1 MSSLS
6 EIQGNVKEF
15 LTNVDINFS
24 LPLVET
30 KIQIF
35 EEIKIIYELEGELGE
50 EQLCLRYYL
59 NNILNCE
66 LSKLYTYNDN
76 TIKVNN
82 LKQLVLPDQ
91 RTPEWYEMRKNKLT
105 ASSFAD
111 ALGKSH
117 YRTRD
122 EAILGKIIDTP
133 FEANPIT
140 EWGVKYEEV
149 ATRFYEHLTG
159 SSIYE
164 FGLIPHPDFPAFG
177 ASPDGICDV
186 NSPPEYIG
194 RMLEIKCPPKRK
206 FTKSVPAHY
215 MMQMQGQL
223 EVCDLEECDFLQVK
237 LDEYLDYDDYKS
249 DISEDPGK
257 FGFTNIDLPKGYTI
271 TYLKPDNENKFHY
284 LYCPLFSSNSQIDI
298 WKEEQNKFLEENN
311 YVMKEEKYWK
321 ITRYECTLVKRNR
334 EWWSNSVVDIYQ
346 FYKDL
351 LYYKTDDNVEILKKR
366 VAEKNSKKKVY
377 HVAQVIDDFCL
388 ISDEEDNSEN
398 TNSSS

>member
-15 LTNVDINFS
+15 LTNVDIDFS

-117 YRTRD
+117 YRSRD
-122 EAILGKIIDTP
+122 EAILDKIVDTP
-133 FEANPIT
+133 FVANPIT

-159 SSIYE
+159 ASIYE

-271 TYLKPDNENKFHY
+271 TYLKPGNENKFHY

-311 YVMKEEKYWK
+311 YVIEEEKYWK

-351 LYYKTDDNVEILKKR
+351 LYYKTDDNVEILKKK

-377 HVAQVIDDFCL
+377 HVADVIDDFCL

-398 TNSSS
+398 VNSSS

>member
-1 MSSLS
+1 
-6 EIQGNVKEF
+6 
-15 LTNVDINFS
+15 
-24 LPLVET
+24 
-30 KIQIF
+30 
-35 EEIKIIYELEGELGE
+35 
-50 EQLCLRYYL
+50 
-59 NNILNCE
+59 
-66 LSKLYTYNDN
+66 
-76 TIKVNN
+76 
-82 LKQLVLPDQ
+82 
-91 RTPEWYEMRKNKLT
+91 
-105 ASSFAD
+105 
-111 ALGKSH
+111 
-117 YRTRD
+117 
-122 EAILGKIIDTP
+122 
-133 FEANPIT
+133 
-140 EWGVKYEEV
+140 
-149 ATRFYEHLTG
+149 
-159 SSIYE
+159 
-164 FGLIPHPDFPAFG
+164 
-177 ASPDGICDV
+177 
-186 NSPPEYIG
+186 
-194 RMLEIKCPPKRK
+194 
-206 FTKSVPAHY
+206 
-215 MMQMQGQL
+215 MQMQGQL

>member
-15 LTNVDINFS
+15 LANVDIDFS

-59 NNILNCE
+59 NNILNSE
-66 LSKLYTYNDN
+66 LSKLYTYYGN
-76 TIKVNN
+76 TQKVNN

-159 SSIYE
+159 TSTYE

-321 ITRYECTLVKRNR
+321 ITRYECTLVKRDRIFWNDTMPQIIKFW
-334 EWWSNSVVDIYQ
+334 EDVE
-346 FYKDL
+346 
-351 LYYKTDDNVEILKKR
+351 YYKKVGTESLEKIIEEKKY
-366 VAEKNSKKKVY
+366 KKPVTF
-377 HVAQVIDDFCL
+377 IDVKECMID
-388 ISDEEDNSEN
+388 
-398 TNSSS
+398 

>member
-15 LTNVDINFS
+15 LANVDIDFS

-50 EQLCLRYYL
+50 EQLCLGYYL

-117 YRTRD
+117 YRSRD
-122 EAILGKIIDTP
+122 EAILDKIVDTP
-133 FEANPIT
+133 FVANPIT

-311 YVMKEEKYWK
+311 YVMEEEKYWK

-351 LYYKTDDNVEILKKR
+351 LYYKTDDNVEILKKK

-388 ISDEEDNSEN
+388 ISDEEDNSDN